1 MVPEGDDRGGKFED
15 LFEDLDKFFAP
26 GNQGGE
32 RRPREAGGAKDNEG
46 RGAGSTEQGEAA
58 AGSGI
63 SEGSEDLLPSGWEPD
78 IEGLDLGV
86 DPTAVTPQTART
98 AGAMGSQAASS
109 GGGPS
114 DEDAGENDEADERL
128 WRRPDATKPEPPE
141 EPAPAPEQP
150 ASDIWAAEPTGEMT
164 GEDWG
169 RLRDVLGEEKQAEDF
184 EYPAE
189 PSGTPPQEDVFVSE
203 EREGPTEAVGWES
216 GVDSTEGQELTLE
229 DLKKAPPEYR
239 DLPASSEEAAEAAA
253 TGPGEGEAAKVG
265 VPETPSPR
273 EPYWD
278 EPGISDAEAA
288 ADHLAAEYGE
298 AEGPDAVEEDLLA
311 GIEEQEGPRT
321 VKVGGGETLTG
332 PTWEEPTSQPLT
344 AEQAPPEPGRNLPAA
359 VLTAAVLVGV
369 ALISLAVSRAAFA
382 VVAGAVVLLG
392 QAELYATMHRRGHQP
407 ASALG
412 LVIGG
417 FTLAGAYLKGEQAM
431 AFFVVLGLMLS
442 FLWYMV
448 AAPKAREGSVRNMA
462 STMLGVLYVPFLAG
476 YILIILAQ
484 SQSGRALM
492 LAVLGLT
499 FIYDIAAF
507 LFGSFWGSRAL
518 APTISP
524 KKSWEGLF
532 GATVVTFALAVA
544 ILPSIDPLTLGKS
557 VGLAIVVA
565 LFAPLG
571 DLAESAIKRDLGVK
585 DMGSILPGHG
595 GVLDRIDSVL
605 FVAPAAFYFLR
616 LVF

>member
-1 MVPEGDDRGGKFED
+1 MVPEGDDRGGNFED

-26 GNQGGE
+26 GNPRGGRRPTEAGEAEADE
-32 RRPREAGGAKDNEG
+32 RRVAD
-46 RGAGSTEQGEAA
+46 STEQGAAA

-63 SEGSEDLLPSGWEPD
+63 TEGSEDLLPSGWEPD

-86 DPTAVTPQTART
+86 DPTAVTPPPTRT
-98 AGAMGSQAASS
+98 AGAMRGQAASS
-109 GGGPS
+109 GGGPR
-114 DEDAGENDEADERL
+114 DEDAEENDKAGERS
-128 WRRPDATKPEPPE
+128 WREPAATQPEPPE

-150 ASDIWAAEPTGEMT
+150 ASDIWKAEPTGEMT

-169 RLRDVLGEEKQAEDF
+169 RLRDVLGDEKQDEDL

-189 PSGTPPQEDVFVSE
+189 PSGPQPQEDIFVSE
-203 EREGPTEAVGWES
+203 EHEAVGWES
-216 GVDSTEGQELTLE
+216 GVDSREGQELTLD

-239 DLPASSEEAAEAAA
+239 DLPASDEETPDAVA
-253 TGPGEGEAAKVG
+253 TGPGEGETAKVG

-278 EPGISDAEAA
+278 EPGLSDAEAA

-298 AEGPDAVEEDLLA
+298 AESAGAVEEDLLA

-344 AEQAPPEPGRNLPAA
+344 AEQGPPEPGRNLPAA

-382 VVAGAVVLLG
+382 LVAGAVVLLG

-412 LVIGG
+412 LVVGA

-462 STMLGVLYVPFLAG
+462 STILGVLYVPFMAG

-484 SQSGRALM
+484 AQSGRALM